1 MSASVCSS
9 CDFQLFNPVAQLQFS
24 TVGLYDDARFPGR
37 LLVVY
42 RSHEEDFS
50 QLPPDELLG
59 YMQEIQLLMK
69 ALQHVTG
76 SERVNL
82 AVLGNAVPHVHT
94 HLVPRYPGSEVFP
107 HKSPWNDERA
117 LTKLD
122 KEVKV
127 KLIRDIR
134 SAIHSVIQ
142 GPTAAEVPFPS

>member
-1 MSASVCSS
+1 MPASVCSS

-42 RSHEEDFS
+42 RNHEEDFS
-50 QLPPDELLG
+50 QLPPDELVG
-59 YMQEIQLLMK
+59 YMQEVQLLMET
-69 ALQHVTG
+69 LQQVTG

-82 AVLGNAVPHVHT
+82 AVLGNAVPHVHA
-94 HLVPRYPGSEVFP
+94 HLIPRYPGREAFP

-122 KEVKV
+122 KEVKA
-127 KLIRDIR
+127 KLVSEIQ
-134 SAIHSVIQ
+134 SAIDGVIQ
-142 GPTAAEVPFPS
+142 NVTAVTSKNS